1 MHGGNGREEGL
12 TAGTIPGGDLMIQI
26 RAINHVTLIVDDL
39 EKAREFYTNVLG
51 LEELP
56 AYAFDYPVQFYR
68 INEMQQLHLTEWQ
81 DTPSFRGH
89 VCLQVADF
97 NEAFRRLKALGAIDT
112 SPWGKV
118 RRLRDGTMQM
128 FARDPSR
135 NLLEISHPDAG
146 TVDAAIWQDELVEE
160 GEVFVSG
167 RGDARGTRSED
178 ATLYH
183 GVRAEGAPRR

>member
-1 MHGGNGREEGL
+1 
-12 TAGTIPGGDLMIQI
+12 
-26 RAINHVTLIVDDL
+26 
-39 EKAREFYTNVLG
+39 
-51 LEELP
+51 
-56 AYAFDYPVQFYR
+56 
-68 INEMQQLHLTEWQ
+68 
-81 DTPSFRGH
+81 
-89 VCLQVADF
+89 
-97 NEAFRRLKALGAIDT
+97 LGAIDT

-146 TVDAAIWQDELVEE
+146 TVEADIWEDELVEE

-183 GVRAEGAPRR
+183 GGRVEGAPRR

>member
-1 MHGGNGREEGL
+1 VIRGGPKNTRKRESRTIHEGHEEHEGKGEL
-12 TAGTIPGGDLMIQI
+12 SDCGELLSGGDLMIQV
-26 RAINHVTLIVDDL
+26 RAINHVTLIVEDL

-68 INEMQQLHLTEWQ
+68 INDTQQLHITEWK

-112 SPWGKV
+112 SP
-118 RRLRDGTMQM
+118 
-128 FARDPSR
+128 
-135 NLLEISHPDAG
+135 
-146 TVDAAIWQDELVEE
+146 
-160 GEVFVSG
+160 
-167 RGDARGTRSED
+167 
-178 ATLYH
+178 
-183 GVRAEGAPRR
+183 

>member
-1 MHGGNGREEGL
+1 
-12 TAGTIPGGDLMIQI
+12 MIQI
-26 RAINHVTLIVDDL
+26 KAINHVTLIVDDL
-39 EKAREFYTNVLG
+39 EKARQFYTHVLG

-68 INEMQQLHLTEWQ
+68 INDTQQLHITEWK

-97 NEAFRRLKALGAIDT
+97 SETFDRLKELGAIDT

-118 RRLRDGTMQM
+118 RRLRDGAMQM
-128 FARDPSR
+128 FARDPSG
-135 NLLEISHPDAG
+135 NLLELSHPDASR
-146 TVDAAIWQDELVEE
+146 VDAAIWADALVEP
-160 GEVFVSG
+160 GDVFVSG
-167 RGDARGTRSED
+167 RGDSRGSRSEA

-183 GVRAEGAPRR
+183 AGSKEG

>member
-1 MHGGNGREEGL
+1 
-12 TAGTIPGGDLMIQI
+12 MIQI
-26 RAINHVTLIVDDL
+26 KAINHVTLIVADL
-39 EKAREFYTNVLG
+39 EQAREFYTHILG

-68 INEMQQLHLTEWQ
+68 INDTQQLHITEWK

-97 NEAFRRLKALGAIDT
+97 NETFRRLKERSAVDT

-128 FARDPSR
+128 FARDPSG
-135 NLLEISHPDAG
+135 NLIELSHPDAD
-146 TVDAAIWQDELVEE
+146 TVDVDIWNDDLVEQ
-160 GEVFVSG
+160 GDVFVSG
-167 RGDARGTRSED
+167 RGDSRGTRSET

-183 GVRAEGAPRR
+183 AGRDKQ